1 MQYGHFDDE
10 NREYVITRPDTPRS
24 WTNYLGDTQYG
35 AIISNNAGGFSFY
48 QSAADGRFTRM
59 RFNSVPMDQPGRYFY
74 LRDAE
79 SGDFWSS
86 SWQPVGKPL
95 EQFKSTCRHGTAYT
109 QIDSEYSNIKTES
122 LYFVPIGQTFE
133 YWKLKVTN
141 TGSKPRKLSVFTYV
155 EFANF
160 WNHSQDL
167 VNLQY
172 SQYIGRAKFEDGLVQ
187 MAVNDN
193 LGRNWRDFNG
203 ENNAQ
208 LSWMTLLGSEVSGYD
223 LSRET
228 FIGPYGSYEKPDVV
242 ASGVSKNSTTYG
254 DNSCGSLRTEIELA
268 PGESKEILVL
278 LGVGDAQ
285 IEGKAA
291 IESHGDFAKVEEELA
306 KVKNYWH
313 SRLESLSV
321 ETPDK
326 NFDSMVNVWNIYNC
340 LITYAWSRAA
350 SFVYNGERNG
360 LGFRDTV
367 QDILAVLPAITDEA
381 GQRLE
386 LMLTGQYS
394 NGGALPVVKPF
405 QHKPGATPMTPEH
418 EFRSDDC
425 LWFFNTIPAYVAET
439 GKVDFYNKVLP
450 YADQGEAT
458 VLGHMRRALEFNLE
472 RSGANNLPCGLAAD
486 WNDCLKLGYHG
497 ESLFVAF
504 QVRLGLGVYA
514 DAAKLVG
521 KPKEAEWA
529 LAKRDELDAAI
540 QKTCWSKDHFIW
552 AIAEDG
558 TVYGTH
564 ESTEGSVY
572 LNTQVWSVLSGAA
585 SDEQAATCMDTLDRE
600 LATDYGLQLCAPPVT
615 TMPVRIMAARLFNP
629 GTKEN
634 AGIFNHPQ
642 GWAVI
647 ADCML
652 GNGDRAYKF
661 HTSYLPA
668 SFNDKAEIRGS
679 EPYVHCQSTHA
690 RYSPM
695 HGAARLPWLT
705 GAATWCYY
713 SSTAYILGIRA
724 ELEGLRVDPC
734 LPSSWPGYKA
744 NRLFRG
750 MNIKISVSNP
760 NGSQKGVASMT
771 VDGKPV
777 EGTIAPIELLKD
789 GSQIEVVMK

>member
-1 MQYGHFDDE
+1 MKYGHFDDA
-10 NREYVITRPDTPRS
+10 NREYVIDRPDTPRS
-24 WTNYLGDTQYG
+24 WTNYLGSTEYG
-35 AIISNNAGGFSFY
+35 AIISNNAGGFSFFR
-48 QSAADGRFTRM
+48 SAADGRFTRM

-74 LRDAE
+74 LRDQE

-95 EQFKSTCRHGTAYT
+95 DQYQSTCRHGTAYT
-109 QIDSEYSNIKTES
+109 VIESEYSAIKTES
-122 LYFVPIGQTFE
+122 LYFVPLGQSFE

-141 TGSKPRKLSVFTYV
+141 TGDKPRKLSVFTYV

-160 WNHSQDL
+160 WNHDQDL

-172 SQYIGRAKFEDGLVQ
+172 SQYIGRATINDNLVQ

-193 LGRNWRDFNG
+193 LERDWRDNVG

-208 LSWMTLLGSEVSGYD
+208 LSWMTLLGAPISGYD

-228 FIGPYGSYEKPDVV
+228 FIGAYGSYERPDVV
-242 ASGVSKNSTTYG
+242 ASGESKNSTTYG
-254 DNSCGSLRTEIELA
+254 DNSCGSLRAELELA

-278 LGVGDAQ
+278 LGVGDAN
-285 IEGKAA
+285 IEGKQA
-291 IESHGDFAKVEEELA
+291 IKDFGNPSQVEQELA

-313 SRLESLSV
+313 SRLESLSCK
-321 ETPDK
+321 TPDGE
-326 NFDSMVNVWNIYNC
+326 FDSMVNVWNAYNC

-367 QDILAVLPAITDEA
+367 QDILAVLPAIPEEA
-381 GQRLE
+381 GKRLE
-386 LMLTGQYS
+386 MMISGQFA

-405 QHKPGATPMTPEH
+405 EHKPGTIKEIPAE

-425 LWFFNTIPAYVAET
+425 LWFFNTVPAYVAET
-439 GKVDFYNKVLP
+439 GDLNFYNKVIP
-450 YADQGEAT
+450 FADKGEAT
-458 VLGHMRRALEFNLE
+458 VLEHLRRALEFNIE

-486 WNDCLKLGYHG
+486 WNDCLKLGYKG

-514 DAAKLVG
+514 DAAELMG
-521 KPKEAEWA
+521 KPEEAKWA
-529 LAKRDELDAAI
+529 LSQRDELDAAI
-540 QKTCWSKDHFIW
+540 QRTCWSKDRFIW

-564 ESTEGSVY
+564 ESTEGAVY
-572 LNTQVWSVLSGAA
+572 LNTQVWAVLSGAA
-585 SDEQAATCMDTLDRE
+585 SEEQASTCMDTLDRE
-600 LATDYGLQLCAPPVT
+600 LYTDYGVQLCAPPVT

-661 HTSYLPA
+661 HSAYLPA
-668 SFNDKAEIRGS
+668 KFNDRAEIRGI
-679 EPYVHCQSTHA
+679 EPYVHGQSTHA

-724 ELEGLRVDPC
+724 DLNGLVIDPC
-734 LPSSWPGYKA
+734 LPSHWGGYSA
-744 NRLFRG
+744 TRLFRG
-750 MNIKISVSNP
+750 MNIKIEVKNP
-760 NGSQKGVASMT
+760 NHIQKGVKQIT
-771 VDGKPV
+771 VNGETI
-777 EGTIAPIELLKD
+777 EGTLVPIEKLSD
-789 GSQIEVVMK
+789 GCSVEVVMG